1 MGALCM
7 FESVEW
13 FYFHPVTYC
22 QLLVLKPPL
31 RSLVR
36 LLRRLSVPQV
46 KNHRNRK
53 LLVMIVLVHYILLS
67 SKEPECNDSKCNI
80 ISGEVAFCGFRK
92 VRVVG
97 GAGGN
102 GALSFLSLHMN
113 TNLKS
118 LNHVHP
124 VTVGKNGVR
133 GSGKNCHGKS
143 AQHTYI
149 EVPVGTVFRD
159 ENGKVMTGL
168 DVIGDYFVAARGG
181 AGGHGNSFF
190 ASAEN
195 VAPRIAEDGALGED
209 RVVFVELRTMAHAG
223 LIGFPNA
230 GKSTFLRAI
239 SRARPKVSPY
249 PFTTLNP
256 HVGMVEYDDYVQV
269 AVADIPGLIK
279 DAHKNRGLGFQ
290 FLRHIER
297 CLCLL
302 YVLDLSVEEPWTQLS
317 DLKYELEQYSPG
329 LSERPHAVI
338 GNKIDLPVSKK
349 NLKLLQ
355 EQIDLPIFAIS
366 AKKGINITEFLLH
379 LRSLYDKFNEST
391 DSKTK

>member
-1 MGALCM
+1 MVL
-7 FESVEW
+7 
-13 FYFHPVTYC
+13 FHPVTYC

-46 KNHRNRK
+46 KK
-53 LLVMIVLVHYILLS
+53 P
-67 SKEPECNDSKCNI
+67 SKPKAAGDDTRHF
-80 ISGEVAFCGFRK
+80 VDFRK

-102 GALSFLSLHMN
+102 GALSFLSLHSNEFAGPDGGDGGNGGHVIFKVN

-379 LRSLYDKFNEST
+379 LRSLYDKFNETT